1 MEEQNNIESFEVEDP
16 RDVEVEKIHQYHFI
30 AKIVIAQAIIVVLLV
45 ITLLITN
52 SNIKE
57 YNSDISNINLKKYMI
72 ADGNKKLDRTLNEDF
87 KNDYAYDEET
97 KKKDNEI
104 KSKEK
109 LIKDFKHKIKRLQK
123 VLNNTQPIEEILEI
137 NSGKI
142 QKIKELKASF
152 DQNIK
157 DFRTNFNTKI
167 FDSSDELEN
176 LKTLIKNNFDNP
188 ENKPIDLNL
197 CYSFENVTGGEIN
210 YGDTTIAIN
219 FNENKVYSM
228 IFKTSLYQRFGIV
241 LRNVNDDEYLIFDLN
256 SKDKKDNLFE
266 RYWLKF
272 KFDRQNLK
280 LLLNNIKE
288 FNFTSKNPEI
298 DYIKY
303 ANITHLEIYKVY

>member
-1 MEEQNNIESFEVEDP
+1 
-16 RDVEVEKIHQYHFI
+16 
-30 AKIVIAQAIIVVLLV
+30 
-45 ITLLITN
+45 LITN

-109 LIKDFKHKIKRLQK
+109 LIKDYKHKIKRLQK

-137 NSGKI
+137 NNVKI

-288 FNFTSKNPEI
+288 FNFTSKNPET